1 MKGTTT
7 IEVFRCSRKLK
18 ENLTNSARLHG
29 LNNSSYIRWAITMAN
44 RMINQQATK
53 DDA

>member
-7 IEVFRCSRKLK
+7 IAVVRVDHKFK
-18 ENLTNSARLHG
+18 ENLTNCARLHG

-44 RMINQQATK
+44 RMVNRQTPK